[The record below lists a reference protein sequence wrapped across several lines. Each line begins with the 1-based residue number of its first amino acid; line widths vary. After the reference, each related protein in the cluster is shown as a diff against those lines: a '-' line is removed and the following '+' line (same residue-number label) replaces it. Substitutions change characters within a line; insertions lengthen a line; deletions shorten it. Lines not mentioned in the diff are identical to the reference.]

1 VFSGIAT
8 NSRYEQK
15 NRRKRIL
22 CTEKV
27 IESQRHHFKFEN
39 GAFDS
44 PTEDGSFEI
53 SQFEKKRPIV

>member
-1 VFSGIAT
+1 
-8 NSRYEQK
+8 
-15 NRRKRIL
+15 
-22 CTEKV
+22 V